1 MRKDIKQYEGFSL
14 IEMLFTIVILS
25 IVMLLVAT
33 TLNTVIK
40 TSQTANSKNQARSD
54 VNYIMNTYERLI
66 TNSDL
71 EDIKMYNSLG
81 VRKFGFDE
89 SGIPTIVS
97 TSLGDVYTNPNK
109 TLPTLTSGNEIHVR
123 LYGTDYW
130 TCIGYFR
137 DGWDSN
143 YTLPSSSPIKYGYIV
158 KAIMKDLGDATE
170 HANCF
175 NQDATITLL
184 HSYSNNI
191 MVKNPTGYDEPLPF
205 DMRYIKVDENN
216 SMFTIRVSVEPL
228 WWPIKGTY
236 LKQRWVTRQLAV
248 STKALT
254 RY

>member
-54 VNYIMNTYERLI
+54 VNYIINMYERLI
-66 TNSDL
+66 TNSNLD
-71 EDIKMYNSLG
+71 DIKMYNSLG
-81 VRKFGFDE
+81 KRKFGFDTN
-89 SGIPTIVS
+89 GIPRIETQGS
-97 TSLGDVYTNPNK
+97 TPTYTPLTNDGD
-109 TLPTLTSGNEIHVR
+109 SGNEIHVR

-137 DGWDSN
+137 NDYDDS
-143 YTLPSSSPIKYGYIV
+143 YTNPPPEIQYGYIV
-158 KAIMKDLGDATE
+158 KAIMKDEADATE

-175 NQDATITLL
+175 NQDVTITLL

-191 MVKNPTGYDEPLPF
+191 MVRNPTGYDNLPF